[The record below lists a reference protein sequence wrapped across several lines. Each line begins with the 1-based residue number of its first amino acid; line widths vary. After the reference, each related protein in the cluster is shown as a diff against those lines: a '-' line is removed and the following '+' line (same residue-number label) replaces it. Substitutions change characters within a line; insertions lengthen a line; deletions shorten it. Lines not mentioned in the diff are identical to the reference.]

1 MQPGRLH
8 VLTQTPTGT
17 DAGAAISGAPRQEG
31 QADRTLE
38 LLVSKTHPHPL
49 SLNFKDAAGKVID
62 TLNVVDFKR
71 ASFTPKTLPS
81 FPGDAVVI
89 RK

>member
-17 DAGAAISGAPRQEG
+17 DAGTAIGGAPRQEG
-31 QADRTLE
+31 QADRTL
-38 LLVSKTHPHPL
+38 
-49 SLNFKDAAGKVID
+49 
-62 TLNVVDFKR
+62 NVVDFRR
-71 ASFTPKTLPS
+71 AFFTPKTLLS